1 MFYILVSEYVF
12 NELSVSLLFIIHV
25 NLAGMQFFQ
34 LQYSI
39 WYKFLTKL
47 RVYDYDIYYII

>member
-1 MFYILVSEYVF
+1 MFYILVSESFF
-12 NELSVSLLFIIHV
+12 NELSVSLLFIILV

-34 LQYSI
+34 LQYFI